1 MNVHFGIFLQILA
14 VLFFTLQGAV
24 VRYIGDRVPLGE
36 IVFARNI
43 VAILPILVMLTW
55 QGKLAGL
62 RTKNIRG
69 HFTRSVTNIGGMFLN
84 FAGFAR
90 VPLADA
96 TALGYA
102 MPLFTVILA
111 AAFLGEVVRRW
122 RWGAVIVG
130 FLGVLLMLSPHLG
143 QSEQDSSSALGAIYL
158 LAAAFLFGVAH
169 TYVRHMTATETTGAL
184 VFYYS
189 VIGAGVGLI
198 TVFWGWALPQ
208 AGDFIALA
216 VLGFFGGMAQI
227 TVTESFRYAPASVL
241 APFAYS
247 SMLWAVVIGY
257 LWFGEVP
264 GIIVLVGAIIVI
276 GAGLFVI
283 WREHQLGLDKKRAQG
298 GDAPPAV

>member
-36 IVFARNI
+36 IVFARNL

-69 HFTRSVTNIGGMFLN
+69 HFTRSFTNIGGMFLN

-102 MPLFTVILA
+102 MPLFTVVLA

-122 RWGAVIVG
+122 RWGAVIIG
-130 FLGVLLMLSPHLG
+130 FAGVLLMLSPHLG
-143 QSEQDSSSALGAIYL
+143 QGQADASSARGAIFV
-158 LAAAFLFGVAH
+158 LAAALMFGVAH
-169 TYVRHMTATETTGAL
+169 THVRHMTATETTGAL

-189 VIGAGVGLI
+189 IIGTAISLVTI
-198 TVFWGWALPQ
+198 PWGWVLPQ
-208 AGDFIALA
+208 PGDFLALA
-216 VLGFFGGMAQI
+216 SLGIFGGIAQI

-241 APFAYS
+241 APFAYT
-247 SMLWAVVIGY
+247 SMLWAVAIGY

-264 GIIVLVGAIIVI
+264 EFVVLLGALIVI
-276 GAGLFVI
+276 AAGLFVI
-283 WREHQLGLDKKRAQG
+283 WRERQLGLEKKHAPT
-298 GDAPPAV
+298 GDVPPAA